1 MAANNRIRKN
11 AQSLEIEVEVL
22 LVKEGD
28 YWVSYAPS
36 LKLSSYGD
44 SQAEAKRGFAE
55 ALSIFIDDTMKKGT
69 LERLLIDYGWTL
81 SRNAYRPPPGFASVD
96 VTNLLQSSTGKPS
109 VYTRKVPIPA

>member
-11 AQSLEIEVEVL
+11 LKGLEIEVEVL

-44 SQAEAKRGFAE
+44 SKEEAKKGFSE
-55 ALSIFIDDTMKKGT
+55 ALEIFLEDTMKKGT

-81 SRNAYRPPPGFASVD
+81 SRKAYQPPPGFASVD
-96 VTNLLQSSTGKPS
+96 VSNLLQSSTSKPS